1 MQALTHCGSEFLTL
15 SVEELEDMLRSH
27 NSLGSPVLKCQS
39 SPADKGTLAKSGGSR
54 NPFNPANIAG
64 ASSMSTVSEP
74 MSHIIHVLSLSW
86 DDMQAD
92 VREYLNTQ
100 RNLDRTGQPR

>member
-15 SVEELEDMLRSH
+15 SVEEPEDMLRSH
-27 NSLGSPVLKCQS
+27 NSLGSPVICQS
-39 SPADKGTLAKSGGSR
+39 LPSDSRNRSTLA
-54 NPFNPANIAG
+54 NVAG

-74 MSHIIHVLSLSW
+74 MSHIIHLLSLSW